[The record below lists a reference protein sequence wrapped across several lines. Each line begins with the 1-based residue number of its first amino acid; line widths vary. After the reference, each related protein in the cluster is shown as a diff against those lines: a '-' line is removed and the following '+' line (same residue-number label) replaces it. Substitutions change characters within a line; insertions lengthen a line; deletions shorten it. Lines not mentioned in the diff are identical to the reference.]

1 MDGRE
6 QHRERAE
13 LHDPHVPRFPVIFKE
28 PTPQQVRDNIRQQ
41 DCIQSA
47 VLGIVSFPLGN
58 IVGTFVEGYYKANR
72 PSTNEVILYNAARQ
86 LDRSLARPGMWF
98 TGIIGSIGGVLL
110 AYQNSQLRLQG
121 FGRNDDEVARY
132 TNRES
137 SHKLILWTSSFRLQG
152 YKANPVEVKQYITSK
167 EE

>member
-58 IVGTFVEGYYKANR
+58 IV
-72 PSTNEVILYNAARQ
+72 ARQ

-137 SHKLILWTSSFRLQG
+137 SSS
-152 YKANPVEVKQYITSK
+152 
-167 EE
+167 